1 MSPSA
6 LSSAGK
12 VYLVGAGPGDPGL
25 ITLRGVQCLGRA
37 DVVLYDYLANPSI
50 LAHASPSA
58 ELVRIGHAKGRW
70 AMPQEEI
77 HARMIDAARQGKTVV
92 RLKGGDPAIFGR
104 VAEESAALTA
114 AGIPFE
120 IVPGVTAALAAA
132 VYAGIPI
139 THGQRASA
147 VAFVTGQERSEKNE
161 SQLDYEALAR
171 FPGTLV
177 FYMGVTTVR
186 QWSAALLGHGK
197 PPETPAAV
205 ILRATRCD
213 QELHRTTLGELAPLV
228 ERRRLRPPAIVVVG
242 EVVGLAPPVSWFAA
256 RPLFGRR
263 ILVTR
268 PREQADGLLDPLT
281 DLGAEVI
288 VQPAI
293 AIGDPPDWNPVDAA
307 LARVDQ
313 FDWLVFSSAN
323 GVRALLDRLCACGGD
338 LRRLGTVRIAAI
350 GPGTT
355 AALERYHLHADV
367 LPEQFRAES
376 LAEALRSEAPGR
388 RFLLA
393 RASRGREVLPEQL
406 RQAGGQVEQIVVYS
420 SSDVPRADPEVAER
434 LAAGDVDWVT
444 VTSSS
449 IARALAA
456 MFGETLR
463 KGRLAS
469 ISPVTSEVLR
479 QLGYPPAAEA
489 STYTMEGLVDAILA
503 AEAVIAREASTSSK
517 GQG

>member
-1 MSPSA
+1 MSPSDV
-6 LSSAGK
+6 SIPGK

-37 DVVLYDYLANPSI
+37 DLVLYDYLANPSI

-70 AMPQEEI
+70 AMPQQEI
-77 HARMIDAARQGKTVV
+77 HARMIDAARLGRAVV

-104 VAEESAALTA
+104 VAEETAALTA
-114 AGIPFE
+114 AGIPYE
-120 IVPGVTAALAAA
+120 VVPGVTAALAAA
-132 VYAGIPI
+132 VYADIPI

-147 VAFVTGQERSEKNE
+147 VALITGQERSGKSEPA
-161 SQLDYEALAR
+161 LDYEALAR

-177 FYMGVTTVR
+177 LYMGVTTAGE
-186 QWSAALLGHGK
+186 WSEALIGHGK
-197 PPETPAAV
+197 PPQTPVAV

-213 QELHRTTLGELAPLV
+213 QEVYRTTLHELAQLV
-228 ERRRLRPPAIVVVG
+228 ARRHLRPPAIVIVG
-242 EVVGLAPPVSWFAA
+242 EVVDLAPATSWFAA

-268 PREQADGLLDPLT
+268 PREQADGLLGPLA

-293 AIGDPPDWNPVDAA
+293 AIADPPDWSPVDAA
-307 LARVDQ
+307 LARLDQ
-313 FDWLVFSSAN
+313 YDWLVFSSAN
-323 GVRALLDRLCACGGD
+323 GVRALLDRLCARGAD
-338 LRRLGTVRIAAI
+338 LRRLGAVKIAAI
-350 GPGTT
+350 GPGT
-355 AALERYHLHADV
+355 AEALARYHLRPDV

-376 LAEALRSEAPGR
+376 LADALRSAAPGR

-393 RASRGREVLPEQL
+393 RDGRGRQVLPEQL
-406 RQAGGQVEQIVVYS
+406 AAAGGQVEQVVVYS
-420 SSDVPRADPEVAER
+420 STDVSNADPEVAEL
-434 LAAGDVDWVT
+434 LAAGRVDWVT

-456 MFGETLR
+456 MFGAALG
-463 KGRLAS
+463 KSRLAS
-469 ISPVTSEVLR
+469 ISPVTSDVLR

-489 STYTMEGLVDAILA
+489 SAYTMPGLVEAI
-503 AEAVIAREASTSSK
+503 IAREASTNSESR
-517 GQG
+517 G